1 MSKIVDNKKY
11 SANARNETPSSYK
24 TFYTERVDFQSRFR
38 LLFTGKVDSGGI
50 F

>member
-1 MSKIVDNKKY
+1 MSKIVDYKKY

-38 LLFTGKVDSGGI
+38 
-50 F
+50 